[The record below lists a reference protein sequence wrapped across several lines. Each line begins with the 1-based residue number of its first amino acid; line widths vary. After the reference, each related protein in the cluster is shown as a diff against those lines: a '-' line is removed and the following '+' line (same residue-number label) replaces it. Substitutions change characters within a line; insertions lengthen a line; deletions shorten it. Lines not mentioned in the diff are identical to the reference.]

1 MNLSTSLSCCVY
13 HAVVSKEKFFLKS
26 SSLALVELRGSRVVF
41 LTCLRVPEG
50 WVLPAKQTRTRIW
63 ERALE
68 LGAEAV

>member
-13 HAVVSKEKFFLKS
+13 YAVVSKEKFFLKS

-41 LTCLRVPEG
+41 LTCLRVPEC
-50 WVLPAKQTRTRIW
+50 WVLPAKQTRTRVR
-63 ERALE
+63 ERALK